1 MKNYVG
7 IDLGTTNSAIC
18 SYDRSNTRIW
28 KSPEQNDVTPS
39 ALYINDRGNKYVGKR
54 AYDSAPHK
62 PNNAAVLFKRL
73 MGTSTPISLKA
84 LDIVMTPE
92 ECSAEVLKVLYGY
105 LPEEIR
111 NDAETGSVVTVPAA
125 FNQMQKDATMQ
136 AALMA
141 GIGEVA
147 LMQEPVAA
155 VMSVMR
161 KRKTD
166 GIFMIYDLGGGTL
179 DIAVA
184 QSLAGRVDLL
194 AHGGI
199 AMCGG
204 RDFDRVLVDNV
215 VKPWLI
221 ENFDLPVDMAANPKF
236 ASLIRLGAWAVERA
250 KIELS
255 SREEAVISLSEV
267 EARITDQSGSEIYL
281 DIPLDRR
288 TFEKLIEAR
297 INESVGAA
305 KDTLMKA
312 GLSPHEL
319 DRVVFIGG
327 PTNYE
332 PLQEMVA
339 FELSVPRSSDVN
351 PMTAVAEGASIFA
364 ESVDW
369 DSQNHA
375 RKKTRAQISATGP
388 IQVTFDYTARTTASR
403 AKIGVLLPEAPA
415 PGAEF
420 QIDSMDTGWSSGR
433 LPLEH
438 GASLDVELSQPGE
451 NLFKTF
457 VFEASGQPISL
468 KQDSIEIIRTAAA
481 VEAIPVS
488 HSVGLEVLDKLG
500 GRPTVD
506 WLARAGDSLPKKG
519 TKVFRAGEA
528 LSAGASTSLNFK
540 LWEGEIETPIS
551 DNRPIGVLKISGND
565 FSEGE
570 ILAGA
575 ELHCVYEILDS
586 GNVVLEVSVPSISG
600 TFHSG
605 HNFYSRREGQL
616 DFSSSAAHVIEEGE
630 RTMSRIDEIDEIVE
644 SPKLVQAKEK
654 LAPAAALELGENE
667 TEVAQEAMES
677 VYEARRLL
685 AQVRR
690 EHLKEI
696 RQLDMAHVKNYF
708 DEYVRELARPSE
720 ETAFD
725 NLAMTAQRAID
736 KNDKGFENLLD
747 EMREKNYDILL
758 RQDWFIVEIF
768 NDMAKAPHQF
778 IDKIRYEE
786 LINAGSAHA
795 RADDIGNLK
804 KVIGELYSIKIET
817 GVDEVNLES
826 VNIIR

>member
-312 GLSPHEL
+312 GLSPHDL